1 MANCYGNTR
10 TNYFR
15 VADEEKF
22 EEIISSVVCCEDTL
36 EVWYKTVDGIKEY
49 AFGANDSIAGICE
62 CSYCNSCNNC
72 EYKELENNEECNTCD
87 CEGEYNYDKMC
98 ELLQTVV
105 HPEDAI
111 IIVETAH
118 EKLRYV
124 GASST
129 VITSKEIKH
138 IDIWQESMEAVKNM
152 LDKKEYTPVYTY

>member
-15 VADEEKF
+15 VTDEEKF
-22 EEIISSVVCCEDTL
+22 EQIINSVVCCEDTL
-36 EVWYKTVDGIKEY
+36 EVWSKTVDGIKEY
-49 AFGANDSIAGICE
+49 AFGINDSIQGVCE
-62 CSYCNSCNNC
+62 CEHC
-72 EYKELENNEECNTCD
+72 EAVAKNEAKYD
-87 CEGEYNYDKMC
+87 ADLCEGLYSYDKMC

>member
-10 TNYFR
+10 TNYFK
-15 VADEEKF
+15 VTDEKKF
-22 EEIISSVVCCEDTL
+22 EQIINSVACCEDTL
-36 EVWYKTVDGIKEY
+36 EVWSKTVDGTKEY
-49 AFGANDSIAGICE
+49 AFGTNDSIQGICE
-62 CSYCNSCNNC
+62 CEHC
-72 EYKELENNEECNTCD
+72 EAVEKNEVKYD
-87 CEGEYNYDKMC
+87 ADLCEGLYSYDKMC
-98 ELLQTVV
+98 ELLQSVV

-129 VITSKEIKH
+129 VITSKEIKY
-138 IDIWQESMEAVKNM
+138 IDLWQESMEAVKNM